1 MAEQLKT
8 DDATRITT
16 LRRSPL
22 AHLAERMRERTV
34 TGERGVALREIPFLS
49 MVGLRLVPGTDSAST
64 VTDLV
69 GTPLPA
75 AHGEV
80 AGDPATTAVLWL
92 GPDEFLLVG
101 PDETVVPA
109 GLTGNPDRE
118 PGALPSLSTV
128 PTAVRLSEALAEAGV
143 PGQIVDLS
151 ANRTT
156 LELSGP
162 SAREVLE
169 KGCPMDLHPR
179 AFAVGTAVAT
189 TLGPVQVLLWRTAE
203 QEWRILP
210 RASFADY
217 TARWLLDAMTE
228 FAAPQVP

>member
-80 AGDPATTAVLWL
+80 GT
-92 GPDEFLLVG
+92 
-101 PDETVVPA
+101 
-109 GLTGNPDRE
+109 PDRE

-217 TARWLLDAMTE
+217 TARWVLDAMTE
-228 FAAPQVP
+228 FASPQVR

>member
-1 MAEQLKT
+1 MAEQLMT
-8 DDATRITT
+8 DDATDITT

-22 AHLAERMRERTV
+22 AHLAGAMAERTV
-34 TGERGVALREIPFLS
+34 TGERGAALREVPFLT
-49 MVGLRLVPGTDSAST
+49 MVGLRLVPGTGSAST
-64 VTDLV
+64 VTDLT
-69 GTPLPA
+69 GLPLPGG
-75 AHGEV
+75 HGEV
-80 AGDPATTAVLWL
+80 TGDPATTAVLWL

-109 GLTGNPDRE
+109 GLTGGAERE
-118 PGALPSLSTV
+118 PGALPSLSTA
-128 PTAVRLSEALAEAGV
+128 PAAVRLSEALAGAGV
-143 PGQIVDLS
+143 PGQVVDLS

-179 AFAVGTAVAT
+179 AFAAGTAVAT
-189 TLGPVQVLLWRTAE
+189 TLGPVQVLLWRTGE
-203 QEWRILP
+203 QEWRIMP

-228 FAAPQVP
+228 FAAPRVP